1 MKRERSDK
9 GGVREGAMKSRG
21 GDQPQKIWIGKE
33 KGEKDEPLNELL
45 DQERARF
52 CWNKMLRVDR
62 SRAEYTPIT
71 RKGSRRKKKGGGP
84 EGLGYLAASSRCPV

>member
-1 MKRERSDK
+1 MRRERSDK
-9 GGVREGAMKSRG
+9 GGVREGAMKRKG
-21 GDQPQKIWIGKE
+21 GWDQPQKIWIGKE

-71 RKGSRRKKKGGGP
+71 RKRQPKEKRGRT
-84 EGLGYLAASSRCPV
+84 